1 MAMSGLLS
9 IYNLKNV
16 AFLIVSANDIFAT
29 IPTIMKFEVKTKYP
43 LPSMLI
49 RVKINDGETLLTHV
63 EDKKIFN
70 LTVTFPK
77 RGKISI
83 DKIIISSF
91 FPFLFFNRI
100 LKLPVN
106 YEITVFPKPIKCD
119 FSMYMSTGNS
129 QRESK
134 RTIGKSY
141 EGEIVGIKNYN
152 PYEPLKY
159 IHWKA
164 SAKTS
169 ELMTKEFS
177 PYKGNPVIVRLSD
190 FSGDVE
196 QKIGKATF
204 TLIELSKKG
213 IPVGLELENKLYK
226 PDTGKVHLRKM
237 LNALALY

>member
-16 AFLIVSANDIFAT
+16 DFLIVSSNDIFAT
-29 IPTIMKFEVKTKYP
+29 IPTMMKFEVKTKYP

-49 RVKINDGETLLTHV
+49 RVRLNDGETLLSHV
-63 EDKKIFN
+63 ENKKLFN

-77 RGKISI
+77 RGRIFI

-100 LKLPVN
+100 LKLPFN

-134 RTIGKSY
+134 RTIGKAY
-141 EGEIVGIKNYN
+141 EGEMVGIKNYN

-204 TLIELSKKG
+204 TIIELSKKG

-237 LNALALY
+237 LNALAIY

>member
-16 AFLIVSANDIFAT
+16 HFLLVSANDIFAT
-29 IPTIMKFEVKTKYP
+29 IPTTMKFEVKTKYP

-63 EDKKIFN
+63 EDKKLFN

-77 RGKISI
+77 RGRISI
-83 DKIIISSF
+83 DKIMISSF
-91 FPFLFFNRI
+91 FPFHFFNRI
-100 LKLPVN
+100 LNLPFN
-106 YEITVFPKPIKCD
+106 YEIIVFPKPIKCD
-119 FSMYMSTGNS
+119 FSVYLSKGNK
-129 QRESK
+129 QTESK
-134 RTIGKSY
+134 RTIGKAY
-141 EGEIVGIKNYN
+141 EGEMVGIKNYN
-152 PYEPLKY
+152 PFEPLKY

-177 PYKGNPVIVRLSD
+177 PYTGNPAIVRLSD
-190 FSGDVE
+190 FSGDLE

-204 TLIELSKKG
+204 TIIELSKKG

-226 PDTGKVHLRKM
+226 PDTGRVHLRKM
-237 LNALALY
+237 LYALALY

>member
-9 IYNLKNV
+9 IYNLRNV
-16 AFLIVSANDIFAT
+16 YFLLLSADDIFAT
-29 IPTIMKFEVKTKYP
+29 LPATMRFEVKTKY
-43 LPSMLI
+43 LIPSMLI
-49 RVKINDGETLLTHV
+49 RVKIDGGETLLTYV

-77 RGKISI
+77 RGRVSI
-83 DKIIISSF
+83 DKIMISSF

-106 YEITVFPKPIKCD
+106 YEIIVFPKPIKCD
-119 FSMYMSTGNS
+119 FSKYLSHGS
-129 QRESK
+129 RERESR
-134 RTIGKSY
+134 RTNGKAY

-152 PYEPLKY
+152 LHEPLKY

-169 ELMTKEFS
+169 ELLSKEFS
-177 PYKGNPVIVRLSD
+177 PYRGNPVIVRLSD
-190 FSGDVE
+190 FSGDLE
-196 QKIGKATF
+196 QRIGKATF
-204 TLIELSKKG
+204 AIIELSNRG

-226 PDTGKVHLRKM
+226 PDTGKLHLRRM
-237 LNALALY
+237 LNALAIY